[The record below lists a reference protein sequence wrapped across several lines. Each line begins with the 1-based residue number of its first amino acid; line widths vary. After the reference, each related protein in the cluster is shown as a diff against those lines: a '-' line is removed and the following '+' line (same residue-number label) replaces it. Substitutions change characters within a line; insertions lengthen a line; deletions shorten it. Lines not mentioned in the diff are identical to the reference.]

1 MYITPCP
8 KCGRKPVIY
17 ECMPTKTGTRRRL
30 IHCPNFCTIFQTSN
44 TGWITS
50 NSMFIYYGEGDNN
63 TIYKEY
69 NKRILDNK

>member
-1 MYITPCP
+1 MYISCP

-17 ECMPTKTGTRRRL
+17 ECAPTKAGVRKRL
-30 IHCPNFCTIFQTSN
+30 VCCPNHCYIFQTD
-44 TGWITS
+44 GIIPDF
-50 NSMFIYYGEGDNN
+50 MFTFFGEGDNN